1 MKIKKS
7 KKKKLYRL
15 IIIIAASF
23 LAAVVVAGAGILWWY
38 NNALLP
44 RSIDSARIRVVI
56 APGSAPDVI
65 AAKLEQSGV
74 IKSALAFGW
83 LARQQGSRDGLQ
95 AGEYIFSSNQPAKEI
110 LDWLV
115 RGKVDTYNVTIYPG
129 KTLADI
135 KKQLIKSGY
144 AADAIDKAFAKTY
157 NHPLFADK
165 PASASLEGYI
175 LPETYQVSSSVSVE
189 QLLIR
194 TFDEFSQLIDSKG
207 LRPALAA
214 RGFNLY
220 QGITLASIVQQEVAN
235 QPDRRQVAQ
244 VFEKR
249 LKEDISLGADATFV
263 YASKL
268 TGQPAS
274 PSLDSPYNT
283 RKYKGL
289 PPGPIA
295 SVTMSALD
303 AVANPAS
310 GDYLFFVSG
319 DDGVTHF
326 ARTQEEHE
334 ANTKRYCVQL
344 CGLN

>member
-7 KKKKLYRL
+7 KKKKLVRL
-15 IIIIAASF
+15 IAIICATLMVLTAAI
-23 LAAVVVAGAGILWWY
+23 VGGGTWWY
-38 NNALLP
+38 NNALQP
-44 RSIDSARIRVVI
+44 RSTDTTKIRVVI
-56 APGSAPDVI
+56 APGSTPDVI

-74 IKSALAFGW
+74 IKSAAAFGW
-83 LARQQGSRDGLQ
+83 LARQQGDRNSLQ
-95 AGEYIFSSNQPAKEI
+95 AGEYIFSPNQPAKEV

-115 RGKVDTYNVTIYPG
+115 NGKVDTYNVTIYPG
-129 KTLADI
+129 KTLSDI

-144 AADAIDKAFAKTY
+144 SADAIDKAFAKTY
-157 NHPLFADK
+157 NHPLFTDK
-165 PASASLEGYI
+165 PAAATLEGYI
-175 LPETYQVSSSVSVE
+175 LPETYQVSSSVTVE
-189 QLLIR
+189 QLLLR
-194 TFDEFSQLIDSKG
+194 TFDEFNQLIASKG
-207 LRPALAA
+207 LRQALAA

-220 QGITLASIVQQEVAN
+220 QGITLASVVEQEVAN

-249 LKEDISLGADATFV
+249 LSEGISLGADATFV
-263 YASKL
+263 YASKI

-274 PSLDSPYNT
+274 PGLDSPYNT

-295 SVTMSALD
+295 NITISTLD
-303 AVANPAS
+303 AVANPAP

-326 ARTQEEHE
+326 ARTQEEHD
-334 ANTKRYCVQL
+334 ANTKRYCVKL
-344 CGLN
+344 CG